1 MATLGKLS
9 AFVLALLL
17 AGCCSGLRIDR
28 SCQAKSQDNRVQYL
42 ILHCTEEDWEHS
54 LRILTQAGVSSHYLV
69 RDSPVEVHQL
79 VPEGRRA
86 FHAGLSF
93 WKGQTSLNA
102 SSIGIEIVNLGVR
115 ATPGQK
121 PNPDYPKD
129 QIDAVIALVKDI
141 CARQGIRPDHVLGH
155 SDIAPQRKVDPGPRF
170 PWKRLA
176 DEGLIP
182 WPAASAVAARLGSYQ
197 AVLPNPAWFQA
208 RLAEIGYE
216 TPRNGLLDGPTRSVL
231 AAFQMKYRP
240 AHYDGQPDAETAAML
255 DVLAAQPPMPVL

>member
-1 MATLGKLS
+1 M
-9 AFVLALLL
+9 LA
-17 AGCCSGLRIDR
+17 
-28 SCQAKSQDNRVQYL
+28 
-42 ILHCTEEDWEHS
+42 
-54 LRILTQAGVSSHYLV
+54 
-69 RDSPVEVHQL
+69 
-79 VPEGRRA
+79 
-86 FHAGLSF
+86 
-93 WKGQTSLNA
+93 
-102 SSIGIEIVNLGVR
+102 IEIVNLGVR
-115 ATPGQK
+115 ATPGQN

-197 AVLPNPAWFQA
+197 AVLPDPAWFQA
-208 RLAEIGYE
+208 RLTEIGYE

-240 AHYDGQPDAETAAML
+240 ARYDGQPDAETAAML
-255 DVLAAQPPMPVL
+255 DVLAAQPPMPIH